1 MSFLAVLQGF
11 QFSQWFWLSLHIS
24 LLDIFT
30 IINHTQSAAS
40 FLRMMRLT
48 IVNCQARQ
56 KHNGREEKRL
66 PCLMHLSRNINME
79 TRNMTLVLIKRS
91 RKRIHKTAK
100 QVTGAVSPVSDDRF
114 LADLQ
119 TGFRLLV

>member
-40 FLRMMRLT
+40 FFKNDET
-48 IVNCQARQ
+48 QNCKLPSSPETQWQRRETFAMPDASEPEHQHGDKKYNTGSYKAEQ
-56 KHNGREEKRL
+56 KTH
-66 PCLMHLSRNINME
+66 S
-79 TRNMTLVLIKRS
+79 
-91 RKRIHKTAK
+91 
-100 QVTGAVSPVSDDRF
+100 
-114 LADLQ
+114 
-119 TGFRLLV
+119 